1 MRPRGFPRRD
11 WTRSIGGYQMRSR
24 LMSAFGTTVPDC
36 LYPEVPEVR
45 RVGINTNDTNEAMKA
60 DVVKG
65 VDVDN
70 DPKSNP
76 TNDDNTSNIDNTN
89 SIRDKNST
97 TKQPN
102 NHTCFACEKLRQ
114 QFADWRNAFTISDA
128 KQRCRLVRPG
138 YSCGVLSSGGLLC
151 TMAAIRSGFVPR
163 WGTEINE
170 TMQKMWR
177 DLTNTASLDSR
188 WNISYSD
195 ESQRWW

>member
-1 MRPRGFPRRD
+1 
-11 WTRSIGGYQMRSR
+11 
-24 LMSAFGTTVPDC
+24 MSAFGTTVPDC

-60 DVVKG
+60 DVIKG

-138 YSCGVLSSGGLLC
+138 YSCGVYPLGDSYALWQLSDRGLYHDGALRLMRQC
-151 TMAAIRSGFVPR
+151 KRCG
-163 WGTEINE
+163 E
-170 TMQKMWR
+170 T
-177 DLTNTASLDSR
+177 
-188 WNISYSD
+188 
-195 ESQRWW
+195 